1 MPTSFRS
8 QHGASLHVA
17 ASWNND
23 AAVNNMLLLLL
34 LLLLCT
40 ADDAAPQG
48 RLLGR
53 NDHDEQLCGAC

>member
-34 LLLLCT
+34 LCT
-40 ADDAAPQG
+40 ADGAAPQG
-48 RLLGR
+48 RLLGP